1 MSTNALYKFSKTR
14 VEANRMTYIAHRR
27 YPHVCTRCPESPWQ
41 QSYSGLTVY
50 PRAIRR
56 DFLHIYIYIYHQPD
70 SLQVYTQPS
79 RIGPSA
85 GLRPARPPMLMSTH
99 LEVYIYT
106 DIQTCSRDL
115 CEVYILSGPCSLRP
129 KHRPCPPPPPA
140 LDRGPAILHKPSIYI
155 YIYIYIYIKKTI

>member
-1 MSTNALYKFSKTR
+1 MFQDTSRSKPDDL
-14 VEANRMTYIAHRR
+14 AHRR

-99 LEVYIYT
+99 LEVYIY
-106 DIQTCSRDL
+106 
-115 CEVYILSGPCSLRP
+115 ILTF
-129 KHRPCPPPPPA
+129 KPA
-140 LDRGPAILHKPSIYI
+140 VGIYAKYI
-155 YIYIYIYIKKTI
+155 Y